1 MAHLALYRKYRSRT
15 FDDLVGQEHVTKT
28 LQNAVESGR
37 IAHAYLF
44 VGPRGTGKTSTAR
57 ILARSLNCEHGPTAA
72 PCGECSLCIAITAG
86 NGGDVIELDAASES
100 GVDEVRDIIESA
112 KYSPLEGRYKV
123 FVIDEVHDLSS
134 KAFDAL
140 LKTIEEPPAHVV
152 FVLATTEVNRV
163 PLTIRSRCQ
172 RYEFHR
178 GSLSDIIGRLEFV
191 CKSEGIEFEPAALS
205 AIARMADGGYRDAL
219 TLLEQ
224 ALLASEGKLTYDA
237 VMQQLGMIGEEQT
250 DKMLSAALA
259 GDMGEVLASA
269 DEAIRSGKEPRAI
282 LEALLLRLSEL
293 THALVEIGGNGD
305 PERHAAAHA
314 LATRIGR
321 AELLRF
327 RSELAEAH
335 KEIRDVSL
343 PRLWLELALM
353 KLSGGAP
360 APNPRQAEPEKPK
373 PKPAPPPRVQTG
385 EGGDI
390 ASKWLETVARLGE
403 SKPGTGK
410 ALQSTFVARVDGKHV
425 YIAFAHRMQLDRVQN
440 NEAGKKLIVKSFH
453 ETVGDDSW
461 ILRFELDP
469 AAADREAAAVQSVAE
484 GDRLAEIVEQVFEVK
499 PEQI

>member
-28 LQNAVESGR
+28 LQNAVDSGR

-72 PCGECSLCIAITAG
+72 PCGECSLCVAITAG

-123 FVIDEVHDLSS
+123 FVIDEVHDLSA

-140 LKTIEEPPAHVV
+140 LKTIEEPPAHVI

-191 CKSEGIEFEPAALS
+191 CNSEGIDFEPAALT

-224 ALLASEGKLTYDA
+224 AVLASEGKLTYDA
-237 VMQQLGMIGEEQT
+237 VMQQLGMIGEEET

-259 GDMGEVLASA
+259 GDMAEVLSSA

-282 LEALLLRLSEL
+282 LEALLIRLSEL
-293 THALVEIGGNGD
+293 THALVEIGGSD
-305 PERHAAAHA
+305 PERRAAAHA

-327 RSELAEAH
+327 RSELADAH

-360 APNPRQAEPEKPK
+360 AHSARQAEPEKPK
-373 PKPAPPPRVQTG
+373 PKPTLPRVQTG
-385 EGGDI
+385 ENGDI
-390 ASKWLETVARLGE
+390 ASKWLETVASLGE

-425 YIAFAHRMQLDRVQN
+425 YVAFAHRMQLDRVQN
-440 NEAGKKLIVKSFH
+440 NEAGKRLIVKSFH

-469 AAADREAAAVQSVAE
+469 AAADREASAVQSVVE